1 MPLTDRFLLIA
12 GAVCHMVGMPLAE
25 WVDVR
30 WFCLVLAGEAMWL
43 AYARKGVKG
52 IGDEEP

>member
-1 MPLTDRFLLIA
+1 MPMLDRLLLIA
-12 GAVCHMVGMPLAE
+12 GAVCHLVGMPLAE

-43 AYARKGVKG
+43 AYARKGREG
-52 IGDEEP
+52 R

>member
-12 GAVCHMVGMPLAE
+12 GAVCHLVGMPLAE

-30 WFCLVLAGEAMWL
+30 WFCLVLAGETMWL
-43 AYARKGVKG
+43 AYARKGREG
-52 IGDEEP
+52 R